1 MFLATASTR
10 RPIAMSCLL
19 IALIA
24 LGLNAYRTMS
34 LEDMPKVDMPY
45 VTVVTTWIG
54 ASPED
59 IEKDIS
65 KHIEDAVSGIDGLK
79 HIEASSLE
87 NVNQVAL
94 EFNVGID
101 VDVAA
106 QDVREKVDA
115 VLDRLPADADRPVI
129 QKLNINAAPI
139 ANIFLSGE
147 APIDELYDYADNTI
161 ADRFATVPGV
171 AEVQVIGGNEREV
184 WVELDRDALAAAGL
198 TSFDVSA
205 ALQGAILSLPGGRVR
220 EDGNE
225 LAVRFDAEYASVE
238 AIAGLEVASRDGARR
253 RLADLGTIRMAT
265 EEVRQRAILDGRQGV
280 VLKVVKKAEGNTVA
294 VVRETRTRF
303 EELRRALPGGM
314 ELAWISDESESVV
327 ASVNSAIESI
337 WQAIL
342 LCAAVL
348 FVFLVNLR
356 TTVIVAITMP
366 VTVVISLFFMHLAGQ
381 SLNTVTLL
389 AIGLS
394 TGVLVSNSIVVL
406 ENVVSKFEVLDNHW
420 EAARLGASEVGVAV
434 LASAG
439 TNVVVMFPL
448 AMMSS
453 LVGMMLSAFAVTTLI
468 VNAVSILISFTL
480 TPILCALLLQPA
492 SRRRDNP
499 LARFGARWN
508 RGFQRFA
515 ERYTEGIR
523 RIAWHKYLNLPIV
536 IGFVALFVL
545 TLKFGGSRLGFSFFE
560 HDDRGRVFIRA
571 DFPAYYDLDKTVGR
585 LEGIQ
590 ARLLGLSDLD
600 HVLTTAGK
608 AESFGGQPNEGV
620 YLGQIE
626 LFFKPKT
633 ARDWSIQERL
643 NDIRAMLA
651 GESDCLLSASVPGK
665 MGGQAFQIDYNL
677 SGDDL
682 ETLEKAA
689 TAIRDTGLG
698 LAGVAQLDTT
708 VRDRKPE
715 IRVVP
720 KRTIL
725 ADLGIPATRLGMIVR
740 ANIDGIEAADYK
752 RGDRTYDIR
761 VKLAEQPGQEQIR
774 QFLLP
779 GADGRPI
786 PLETVAD
793 VEETRSTIQIFRVD
807 KQRTVKILGDIVPGT
822 TMSEVGGRI
831 AAAIAERKLIPPGY
845 RLDTSGMS
853 EMMGEALA
861 DFGEALLL
869 AAFLTLLLLAAILES
884 WSRPALVLL
893 TLPMGLIGVIW
904 SLVMTGSAITIL
916 VLLGVLMLIGV
927 VVNAAILI
935 VDKTA
940 QNLHAG
946 MSRRE
951 AMLAAMADQ
960 FRPVLMVVL
969 ASGLG
974 MLPIALST
982 GIGSEN
988 RAGIGIASVGGI
1000 LVAGVLTLTV
1010 LPLIYT
1016 LTTGRPQTPP
1026 PAPPDEERKAHRE
1039 GAVTARRDP

>member
-1 MFLATASTR
+1 MILANASTQ

-24 LGLNAYRTMS
+24 LGLNSYRKMS
-34 LEDMPKVDMPY
+34 LEDMPKVDIPY

-94 EFNVGID
+94 EFNTGVN
-101 VDVAA
+101 VDIAA
-106 QDVREKVDA
+106 QDVREKLDV
-115 VLDRLPADADRPVI
+115 VLDKLPEDADRPVI
-129 QKLNINAAPI
+129 QKVNINARPI
-139 ANIFLSGE
+139 ANIFLSGD
-147 APIDELYDYADNTI
+147 APVDELYDYADNTI

-205 ALQGAILSLPGGRVR
+205 ALQAAVLSLPGGRVR
-220 EDGNE
+220 DDGNE
-225 LAVRFDAEYASVE
+225 LSVRFDAEYASVE
-238 AIAGLEVASRDGARR
+238 AIAELEVASRDGARR
-253 RLADLGTIRMAT
+253 RIGDLGKVRMAT
-265 EEVRQRAILDGRQGV
+265 EEVRQRALLDGRQGV
-280 VLKVVKKAEGNTVA
+280 VLKVVKKAEGNIVA
-294 VVRETRTRF
+294 VVRESRKRF
-303 EELRRALPGGM
+303 EELRHALPGGM
-314 ELAWISDESESVV
+314 ELTWISDESESVV
-327 ASVNSAIESI
+327 ASVDSAIESI

-342 LCAAVL
+342 LCAAIL
-348 FVFLVNLR
+348 FIFLVNIR

-406 ENVVSKFEVLDNHW
+406 ESIVSKFEEMDNHW
-420 EAARLGASEVGVAV
+420 EAARVGTNEVTVAV

-439 TNVVVMFPL
+439 TNVVVMLPL

-453 LVGMMLSAFAVTTLI
+453 LVGKMLGAFAMTTLL

-480 TPILCALLLQPA
+480 TPILCALMLQPA
-492 SRRRDNP
+492 SQRRNNAF
-499 LARFGARWN
+499 ARFGARYN

-536 IGFVALFVL
+536 VGFVVLFVL
-545 TLKFGGSRLGFSFFE
+545 TLKFGAPRLGFSFFE
-560 HDDRGRVFIRA
+560 SDDRGRVFIRA
-571 DFPAYYDLDKTVGR
+571 DFPSYFDLDKTVAR

-633 ARDWSIQERL
+633 ARAWSIHDRL
-643 NDIRAMLA
+643 SEIRAMLA
-651 GESDCLLSASVPGK
+651 SETDCTLSASVPGK
-665 MGGQAFQIDYNL
+665 MGGQSFQIDYNL

-682 ETLEKAA
+682 DTLEAAA
-689 TAIRDTGLG
+689 TAIRETGLAVPG
-698 LAGVAQLDTT
+698 IEQLDTT
-708 VRDRKPE
+708 VRERKPE

-725 ADLGIPATRLGMIVR
+725 SDLGIPAARLGNIVR

-761 VKLAEQPGQEQIR
+761 VKLAERPGQEQIR

-793 VEETRSTIQIFRVD
+793 VEEARSTIQIFRVD
-807 KQRTVKILGDIVPGT
+807 KQRTVKILGDIKPGT
-822 TMSEVGGRI
+822 TMSEVGGRL
-831 AAAIAERKLIPPGY
+831 AAVIGERNLIPPGY

-974 MLPIALST
+974 MLPIAVST

-988 RAGIGIASVGGI
+988 RSGIGIASVGGI
-1000 LVAGVLTLTV
+1000 IVAGILTLTV

-1016 LTTGRPQTPP
+1016 LTTGRSKTTPATPP
-1026 PAPPDEERKAHRE
+1026 PML
-1039 GAVTARRDP
+1039 

>member
-1 MFLATASTR
+1 MFLATASTK
-10 RPIAMSCLL
+10 RPIAMGCLL
-19 IALIA
+19 IALIV
-24 LGLNAYRTMS
+24 LGFNAYRKMS
-34 LEDMPKVDMPY
+34 LEDMPKVDIPY
-45 VTVVTTWIG
+45 VTVVTTWVG

-59 IEKDIS
+59 IEKDVS

-87 NVNQVAL
+87 NVNMVVL
-94 EFNVGID
+94 EFNIGVN

-115 VLDRLPADADRPVI
+115 VLGDLPVDADRPVI
-129 QKLNINAAPI
+129 QKVNINALPI

-147 APIDELYDYADNTI
+147 APLDDLYDYADNVI

-171 AEVQVIGGNEREV
+171 AEVQVTGGNEREV
-184 WVELDRDALAAAGL
+184 WVELNRDALAAAGL
-198 TSFDVSA
+198 TSYDVVA
-205 ALQGAILSLPGGRVR
+205 ALQAAVLSLPGGRVR
-220 EDGNE
+220 ESGNE
-225 LAVRFDAEYASVE
+225 LSVRFDAEYKSVE
-238 AIAGLEVASRDGARR
+238 DIGGLEVASRDGARR
-253 RLADLGTIRMAT
+253 RISDLGTIRLAT
-265 EEVRQRAILDGRQGV
+265 EEVRQRAILDGGQGV

-294 VVRETRTRF
+294 VVRETRKRF
-303 EELRRALPGGM
+303 DEISRTLPGGM
-314 ELAWISDESESVV
+314 ELAWVSDESASVV
-327 ASVNSAIESI
+327 SSVNSALSSI
-337 WQAIL
+337 GQAIL
-342 LCAAVL
+342 LCAAIL
-348 FVFLVNLR
+348 FVFLVNIR

-406 ENVVSKFEVLDNHW
+406 ENIVSKFEEMDDHW
-420 EAARLGASEVGVAV
+420 EAARSGATEVTVAV

-453 LVGMMLSAFAVTTLI
+453 LVGMMLSSFAVTSLI

-480 TPILCALLLQPA
+480 TPILCAMLLQPA
-492 SRRRDNP
+492 SQRKNNR
-499 LARFGARWN
+499 LSRFGKRWN
-508 RGFQRFA
+508 DGFETLA
-515 ERYTEGIR
+515 VRYTAGIR
-523 RIAWHKYLNLPIV
+523 RIAWHKYLNVPLV
-536 IGFVALFVL
+536 IGFVVL
-545 TLKFGGSRLGFSFFE
+545 LILTVKVGGSQLGFSFFE
-560 HDDRGRVFIRA
+560 NDDRGRVFIRV
-571 DFPAYYDLDKTVGR
+571 DLPPYYSLDKTVAR

-590 ARLLGLSDLD
+590 ARLLGFSDLE

-608 AESFGGQPNEGV
+608 ASSFGGQPSEGV

-633 ARDWSIQERL
+633 ERDWNIQDRL
-643 NDIRAMLA
+643 SEIRAMLSNEA
-651 GESDCLLSASVPGK
+651 DCTISASVPGK
-665 MGGQAFQIDYNL
+665 MGGQSFQIDYNL

-682 ETLEKAA
+682 ETLEATA
-689 TAIRDTGLG
+689 TAIRDVVRELPDVG
-698 LAGVAQLDTT
+698 QLDTT
-708 VRDRKPE
+708 VRDPKPE

-725 ADLGIPATRLGMIVR
+725 ADLGLPAARLGMIVR
-740 ANIDGIEAADYK
+740 ANIDGIEAADFK
-752 RGDRTYDIR
+752 RGDQTYDIR
-761 VKLAEQPGQEQIR
+761 VKLAETEGKDQIR

-793 VEETRSTIQIFRVD
+793 VEDTRSTIQIFRVD
-807 KQRTVKILGDIVPGT
+807 KQRTVKILGDILPGT
-822 TMSEVGGRI
+822 TMSAVGGQI
-831 AAAIAERKLIPPGY
+831 ADTIAKQNLIPPGY
-845 RLDTSGMS
+845 RLDTSGTS
-853 EMMGEALA
+853 EMMEETLA
-861 DFGEALLL
+861 DFSEAILM

-884 WSRPALVLL
+884 WSRPALVLT

-904 SLVMTGSAITIL
+904 ALVLSKSAITIL
-916 VLLGVLMLIGV
+916 VLLGMLMLIGV

-935 VDKTA
+935 VDKMA
-940 QNLHAG
+940 RNIHEG
-946 MSRRE
+946 MCRRE
-951 AMLAAMADQ
+951 AMLDAMTDQ

-988 RAGIGIASVGGI
+988 RVGIGVASVGGI
-1000 LVAGVLTLTV
+1000 VVAGILTLTI

-1016 LTTGRPQTPP
+1016 LTTGRSQTPP
-1026 PAPPDEERKAHRE
+1026 GPPSDDKAKGE
-1039 GAVTARRDP
+1039 